1 MENGTV
7 TGLVNTLLANSPS
20 GGNCSGAVTSSTYS
34 IASDNT
40 CALAGT
46 GDQNNV
52 DPLLSALGDYGGPT
66 QTHMPNAAS
75 PAIDGVLG
83 NDAPGIDQ
91 RGFAR
96 PQGGGYDIGAVERQP
111 ADSDLAP
118 RTFLPATA
126 Q

>member
-20 GGNCSGAVTSSTYS
+20 GGNCSGAVTSSTFS

-66 QTHMPNAAS
+66 QTVAPTAQS
-75 PAIDGVLG
+75 PALAAGSDC
-83 NDAPGIDQ
+83 PPTDQ
-91 RGFAR
+91 RGEPR
-96 PQGGGYDIGAVERQP
+96 KDPCTLGAYE
-111 ADSDLAP
+111 AP
-118 RTFLPATA
+118 
-126 Q
+126 